1 MNSPQAFD
9 EEKYQ
14 ALVCGLEC
22 TEGMMSEL
30 EESFRI
36 DAEFFKKKYT
46 YFDRW
51 VKTVNHSSLQKESSK
66 TCKGIFDIN
75 ASIYTSEGIPFVRI
89 SNLRD
94 MLIDDSDIV
103 YIPKNV
109 DAFYPNTHLKY
120 GDVILSKTAIAT
132 ASFVNLSE
140 CNVSQDTVAIKL
152 KKSSKLRSAFL
163 TVFLNTKYG
172 ISAMERRFTGNI
184 QMHLNLTECKE
195 KLFIPI
201 FNDIFQESI
210 QKLLLKAI
218 SLRNES
224 SRAYHAAE
232 TLLLTSL
239 NLQNFTPSTK
249 NTSVKSFS
257 ETFASGRLDAEYYQA
272 KYDDLLERLH
282 SQAER
287 TILVNEICIINR
299 RGIQPEYIDNGEIAV
314 VNSKN
319 ILENGLD
326 YENFSSTSSHLW
338 KENPNAHIEKDDI
351 LIYTTGA
358 NIGRTAIYEKTLP
371 AIASNHVNIL
381 RIKYEHPQYIA
392 FVLNSMIGRLQTER
406 ISTGS
411 AQQELYPKDI
421 DNFVVPLVSE
431 NIQIGIE
438 KLLNDSYILYEQSK
452 NLLKAATR
460 AVEIAIEESE
470 AAALRYLEKM
480 T

>member
-14 ALVCGLEC
+14 ALLCGLEC
-22 TEGMMSEL
+22 SEVMMSNL
-30 EESFRI
+30 NEEFRI
-36 DAEFFKKKYT
+36 DSEYYKQKYLKEDREIKQFHKKTIGELAFVTDGQHGYHEVDEFSDIHMLTAKNAKDWFANLVGAETVAK
-46 YFDRW
+46 W
-51 VKTVNHSSLQKESSK
+51 VDENNKRSSLQVD
-66 TCKGIFDIN
+66 DI
-75 ASIYTSEGIPFVRI
+75 
-89 SNLRD
+89 
-94 MLIDDSDIV
+94 
-103 YIPKNV
+103 
-109 DAFYPNTHLKY
+109 
-120 GDVILSKTAIAT
+120 ILSTRGTIGCCAIVTDEILPANIDQDI
-132 ASFVNLSE
+132 ARIEINDNSICSE
-140 CNVSQDTVAIKL
+140 FLLTYLNSRYGQDC
-152 KKSSKLRSAFL
+152 
-163 TVFLNTKYG
+163 
-172 ISAMERRFTGNI
+172 MERNKTGMVQQGLTLQKVRNLNI
-184 QMHLNLTECKE
+184 PIMSIDFQNTIKHIIKDIIYLNLKLAE
-195 KLFIPI
+195 KRY
-201 FNDIFQESI
+201 QE
-210 QKLLLKAI
+210 
-218 SLRNES
+218 
-224 SRAYHAAE
+224 AE
-232 TLLLTSL
+232 TILLTSL

-358 NIGRTAIYEKTLP
+358 NIGRTAIYKKTLP

-421 DNFVVPLVSE
+421 DNFVIPLVSE
-431 NIQIGIE
+431 TIQIGIE

-452 NLLKAATR
+452 HLLKAATR